1 MKVTRTLAVTT
12 EASPLKPF
20 PALDT
25 KPPAY
30 TNPLVAQSYICNGM
44 LVEQADKYLRSVEDL
59 PAINPFS
66 IGRRDAS
73 KPAYLDTFFADATY
87 EGHQTGTD
95 HEGLQQKYRVDVC
108 IHSVSLASHSAAG
121 YLSIYNLT
129 PQYPVLTTYFDAELI
144 NGGKHA
150 FLTDR
155 WSAEKAIDMRHW
167 SRFPH
172 FARHLMQTFEDDSYM
187 TYDYASP
194 ENSMLYMRWKEHFLV
209 HDCRQRQLEGASYD
223 GFYYVCLDKHAGTI
237 DGYYYHQTSAEFQ
250 QLKLTLTYPRPVQAW
265 APR

>member
-20 PALDT
+20 PAPDT

-44 LVEQADKYLRSVEDL
+44 LVEQADNYLRSVEDL